1 MSEAGR
7 RIEIRGTVQGV
18 GFRPWIYRLAHEKGI
33 AGSVSNDAR
42 GVTIDAYGT
51 EAALDS
57 FLEGLRSSP
66 PPAAEISTVAWDP
79 IPAAAR
85 NDFVIEESRSGG
97 DLAVS
102 IPPDL
107 ATCPDCLTEIFQIK
121 NRRYRYPFTNCTN
134 CGPRFTIATAVPY
147 DRPATTMASFRMC
160 PACQHEYDDPSDR
173 RFHAQPNACPAC
185 GPRLTALSPAAEP
198 LDWSDPVRG
207 AARAMQ
213 DGMIVAVK
221 GLGGFHLACDATSPT
236 AVQRLRDRKRREAK
250 PLAVMVRSLAE
261 AKELALVSD
270 AAQRLLTS
278 PERPI
283 VLLPRRPGAPFAP
296 EVAPDNPL
304 VGLMLPYTPLHHLLL
319 ADAGRPLV
327 MTSGNLADE
336 PIATGNDEALRRL
349 SEVADAFLVHDRPIA
364 SRCDDSVARV
374 VAGRQVVLRRS
385 RGYVPRPIPVE
396 RPFERP
402 VLACGPHLKN
412 TFCVG
417 LGSAAYLGPHIGD
430 LENLETLT
438 AFEEAVERML
448 AFLRVRPEIVTHD
461 LHPGYLSTAYAR
473 SRPDVRKIG
482 VQHHHAHVASAMAE
496 HGLPG
501 PVLGVAYDG
510 TGHGTDGTSWGG
522 EILLVHPESAERLGT
537 FRPIALAGG
546 DTAIRQVWRI
556 ALALLDDAFQGKPPL
571 ERLPVFA
578 SVSRRDISVARNMIA
593 RGVNAPRARGVGR
606 YFDAVGALLL
616 DRGISRYEGDVA
628 LAVNCASD
636 ASERGSYPFHLD
648 ETQEPVEADLA
659 PAIRAL
665 VEDRIARVPVP
676 TIAAKFHNTLA
687 RVTKVLV
694 RRAANRAGNLPVVL
708 TGGCF
713 QNALLAERTH
723 EALLDE
729 FHVFLHHRVPPGDGG
744 VALGQAFVAAAVARE
759 DQGGL

>member
-18 GFRPWIYRLAHEKGI
+18 GFRPWIYRLAYEKGI
-33 AGSVSNDAR
+33 AGSVSNDSR

-57 FLEGLRSSP
+57 FVDGIRSSP
-66 PPAAEISTVAWDP
+66 PAAAEIRDLAWDP
-79 IPAAAR
+79 IPPAPVK
-85 NDFVIEESRSGG
+85 DFVIEESRSGG

-107 ATCPDCLTEIFQIK
+107 ATCPECLTEVFQIN

-160 PACQHEYDDPSDR
+160 PSCQREYDDPADR

-185 GPRLTALSPAAEP
+185 GPRLTALSPAGET
-198 LDWSDPVRG
+198 LDWSDPIRG

-213 DGMIVAVK
+213 DGMIVAIK
-221 GLGGFHLACDATSPT
+221 GLGGFHLACDATSPS
-236 AVQRLRDRKRREAK
+236 AVQRLRDRKHREAK
-250 PLAVMVRSLAE
+250 PLAVMVRSVTE
-261 AKELALVSD
+261 AKAMADVSD
-270 AAQRLLTS
+270 AAERLLNS

-283 VLLPRRPGAPFAP
+283 VLLPRKPGSPIAR

-304 VGLMLPYTPLHHLLL
+304 VGLMLPYTPVHHLLL

-349 SEVADAFLVHDRPIA
+349 GDVADAFLVHDRPIA

-374 VAGRQVVLRRS
+374 VAGRHVVLRRS
-385 RGYVPRPIPVE
+385 RGYVPRPVPVGK
-396 RPFERP
+396 PFERP

-430 LENLETLT
+430 LENVETLT
-438 AFEEAVERML
+438 AFEDAVERML
-448 AFLRVRPEIVTHD
+448 AFLRVRPEIVAHD

-496 HGLPG
+496 HRLSG
-501 PVLGVAYDG
+501 PVIGVAYDG
-510 TGHGTDGTSWGG
+510 TGYGTDGTSWGG
-522 EILLVHPESAERLGT
+522 EILVAYPESAERLGT
-537 FRPIALAGG
+537 FRPIALPGG

-556 ALALLDDAFQGKPPL
+556 ALALLDDAFEGRPPL
-571 ERLPVFA
+571 ERLPVF
-578 SVSRRDISVARNMIA
+578 STISHREISVARHMIE

-616 DRGISRYEGDVA
+616 DRGVSRYGGDVA
-628 LAVNCASD
+628 LAVNGASD
-636 ASERGSYPFHLD
+636 PSERGTYPFHLD
-648 ETQEPVEADLA
+648 DTREPVQADLA
-659 PAIRAL
+659 AAMRAL
-665 VEDRIARVPVP
+665 VEDRIAGVPVP
-676 TIAAKFHNTLA
+676 AIAARFHNTLA
-687 RVTKVLV
+687 RVTAVLV
-694 RRAANRAGNLPVVL
+694 RRAAQRAGNVPVVL

-744 VALGQAFVAAAVARE
+744 VALGQAFVAAAIARE

>member
-1 MSEAGR
+1 MTLEGR
-7 RIEIRGTVQGV
+7 RIAVRGVVQGV
-18 GFRPWIYRLAHEKGI
+18 GFRPWVYRIARARGI
-33 AGSVSNDAR
+33 GGRVGNDTA
-42 GVTIDAYGT
+42 GVTIEAFGPSGVLDDFVRALST
-51 EAALDS
+51 E
-57 FLEGLRSSP
+57 P
-66 PPAAEISTVAWDP
+66 PPAAEIRELAWDP
-79 IPAAAR
+79 IPPEDPG
-85 NDFVIEESRSGG
+85 DFVIADSRHDG

-107 ATCPDCLTEIFQIK
+107 ATCADCVAEIFQPT
-121 NRRYRYPFTNCTN
+121 NRRHRYPFTNCTN
-134 CGPRFTIATAVPY
+134 CGPRFTIACAVPY
-147 DRPATTMASFRMC
+147 DRPTTTMASFRMC
-160 PACQHEYDDPSDR
+160 PACQREYDDPADR

-185 GPRLTALSPAAEP
+185 GPKLTALSAGGEP
-198 LDWSDPVRG
+198 LDWSDPIRG

-213 DGMIVAVK
+213 DGMIVAIK
-221 GLGGFHLACDATSPT
+221 GLGGFHLACDATSSA

-250 PLAVMVRSLAE
+250 PLAVMVRALAE
-261 AKELALVSD
+261 AEELAEVGD
-270 AAQRLLTS
+270 AARRLLTS

-283 VLLPRRPGAPFAP
+283 VLVTRRPGAAIAP

-304 VGLMLPYTPLHHLLL
+304 IGLMLPYTPLHHLLL

-336 PIATGNDEALRRL
+336 PIATDNDEALARL
-349 SEVADAFLVHDRPIA
+349 SGVADAFLVHDRPIA

-385 RGYVPRPIPVE
+385 RGFVPRPVPVE

-438 AFEEAVERML
+438 AFEQAVERML
-448 AFLRVRPEIVTHD
+448 EFLRVQPEIVAHD

-473 SRPDVRKIG
+473 SRPGVRKIG

-496 HGLPG
+496 HGLAG
-501 PVLGVAYDG
+501 PVIGVAYDG

-522 EILLVHPESAERLGT
+522 EVLLVRPESFERLGT
-537 FRPIALAGG
+537 FRWIALPGG
-546 DTAIRQVWRI
+546 DTAIREVWRI
-556 ALALLDDAFQGKPPL
+556 ALSLLDDAFEGKTPL
-571 ERLPVFA
+571 ELLPVF
-578 SVSRRDISVARNMIA
+578 SGISHRELSVARGMVSRGLNAPKA
-593 RGVNAPRARGVGR
+593 RGIGR

-616 DRGISRYEGDVA
+616 GRRVSRYEGDVA
-628 LAVNCASD
+628 LALNGAAD
-636 ASERGSYPFHLD
+636 PSERRPYPFSLD
-648 ETQEPVEADLA
+648 ETREPIEADLSA
-659 PAIRAL
+659 AIRAI
-665 VEDRIARVPVP
+665 VEDRLSGASVPA
-676 TIAAKFHNTLA
+676 IAARFHNTLA
-687 RVTKVLV
+687 RATASLV
-694 RRAANRAGNLPVVL
+694 RRAARRVGNLPVVL

-759 DQGGL
+759 EGGV